1 MAKQDYK
8 IEIILQADVT
18 ETPVRDWLTDA
29 LSEGHW
35 KYRTLN
41 IYSTDITAIEI
52 SRIEGEISELQKLL
66 TFGTRKEKKWS

>member
-41 IYSTDITAIEI
+41 IYSTDITAFDRENPNY
-52 SRIEGEISELQKLL
+52 
-66 TFGTRKEKKWS
+66 KWLKDMVDDTSTEES